1 MRRRAGLLGCVLLL
15 FGARAIFF
23 AQSGDA
29 GPPAVVESSATE
41 RTVFLLH
48 GILRTDRSMRR
59 LEKTLKSRGFQVVS
73 LRYPSRSR
81 TIEEHADWLA
91 AEVKEK
97 GRGDLYFVGH
107 SLGAI
112 VIRRYLAVHH
122 PADAKRFVMIAPPNH
137 GSFMAEKAAQLGVY
151 RWIYGSKAGM
161 ELRSSNEN
169 FWRGLPPPP
178 IEFGILAGGLGD
190 DKGFNPS
197 LPGDDDG
204 TVTVEEARLEG
215 AKDLRIV
222 PYQHS
227 LILLRKKTAVMTADF
242 LETGSFS
249 R

>member
-1 MRRRAGLLGCVLLL
+1 MRR
-15 FGARAIFF
+15 I
-23 AQSGDA
+23 
-29 GPPAVVESSATE
+29 
-41 RTVFLLH
+41 
-48 GILRTDRSMRR
+48 
-59 LEKTLKSRGFQVVS
+59 EKILKSRGFRVVS

-91 AEVKEK
+91 AQVSEK

-107 SLGAI
+107 SLGSI

-122 PADAKRFVMIAPPNH
+122 PMNARRFVMIAPPNH
-137 GSFMAEKAAQLGVY
+137 GSVSAEKAAQLGVY

-161 ELRSSNEN
+161 ELRSSNED
-169 FWRGLPPPP
+169 FWRSLPPPP

-190 DKGFNPS
+190 GKGFNPI

-204 TVTVEEARLEG
+204 TVTVDEAKLEG
-215 AKDLRIV
+215 AKELRIL

-227 LILLRKKTAVMTADF
+227 FILLRKKTAVLTADF